1 MKIIKRV
8 FSILFILILNFQ
20 LAGQEQV
27 YELRTYELEF
37 GRPEQ
42 VLHDYFKE
50 AFIPAM
56 NRQGVKNIG
65 VFEEVGEGL
74 PKKLYV
80 LIPYNDIAVFQKSSE
95 LLIEDEKYIE
105 DASPYLKIS
114 ENLIPYSRITTD
126 LIQSTTGFPNLQKP
140 GDNPSFFELRIY
152 ESYNEDALRRKVK
165 MFNDSEFGIFED
177 VGLPTV
183 FFGSNIAGNNM
194 PCLTYMLAFKDKQA
208 HTEAWGKF
216 GPHPEWK
223 RISNM
228 EEYANAMNN
237 IIRVFLKPLPYSQL

>member
-1 MKIIKRV
+1 MKRV
-8 FSILFILILNFQ
+8 FSILFILMLHFH
-20 LAGQEQV
+20 LVAQEQV

-42 VLHDYFKE
+42 VLHDYLE
-50 AFIPAM
+50 DAFIPAM

-65 VFEEVGEGL
+65 VFEEVGERL
-74 PKKLYV
+74 PRKLYV
-80 LIPYNDIAVFQKSSE
+80 VIPYNNIAEFQKSNE
-95 LLIEDEKYIE
+95 LLIQDGKYIE

-114 ENLIPYSRITTD
+114 EDLIPYSRITTD
-126 LIQSTTGFPNLQKP
+126 LIQSTTGFPSLQKP
-140 GDNPSFFELRIY
+140 MDDANFFELRIY

-183 FFGSNIAGNNM
+183 FFGSNIAGTNM
-194 PCLTYMLAFKDKQA
+194 PCLTYMLAFKDKEA

-237 IIRVFLKPLPYSQL
+237 IIRVFLRPLPYSQL

>member
-1 MKIIKRV
+1 MMKRV
-8 FSILFILILNFQ
+8 FSILFILMLHFH
-20 LAGQEQV
+20 LVAQEQV

-42 VLHDYFKE
+42 VLHDYLE
-50 AFIPAM
+50 DAFIPAM

-65 VFEEVGEGL
+65 VFEEVGERL
-74 PKKLYV
+74 PRKLYV
-80 LIPYNDIAVFQKSSE
+80 VIPYNNIAEFQKSNE
-95 LLIEDEKYIE
+95 LLIQDGKYIE

-114 ENLIPYSRITTD
+114 EDLIPYSRITTD
-126 LIQSTTGFPNLQKP
+126 LIQSTTGFPSLQKP
-140 GDNPSFFELRIY
+140 MDDANFFELRIY

-183 FFGSNIAGNNM
+183 FFGSNIAGTNM
-194 PCLTYMLAFKDKQA
+194 PCLTYMLAFKDKEA

-237 IIRVFLKPLPYSQL
+237 IIRVFLRPLPYSQL

>member
-1 MKIIKRV
+1 MKIIKGI
-8 FSILFILILNFQ
+8 FSILFLLILNFQ

-65 VFEEVGEGL
+65 VFEEVGEAL

-80 LIPYNDIAVFQKSSE
+80 LIPYNDIAAFQKSGE

-126 LIQSTTGFPNLQKP
+126 LIQSTTGFPSLQKP
-140 GDNPSFFELRIY
+140 ADNANFFELRIY

-183 FFGSNIAGNNM
+183 FFGSNIGIQG
-194 PCLTYMLAFKDKQA
+194 QA
-208 HTEAWGKF
+208 
-216 GPHPEWK
+216 GPHRSMGQVWSTSGMEANLQYG
-223 RISNM
+223 RICKCHEQHNPGIFKTSSIFSVV
-228 EEYANAMNN
+228 EY
-237 IIRVFLKPLPYSQL
+237 S